1 MRLLIVEDEPDLAD
15 ALAAGLRAEGYAVDV
30 ANDIAGA
37 SERLVLTTYDL
48 VALDLGLP
56 DGDGLELCRAVRS
69 GQVGPHSDTRVLVI
83 TARDALEERIRGLD
97 TGADDYV
104 VKPFDLGELAARIR
118 ALLRRDVGQGDPV
131 LVVGDL
137 RLDAARH
144 EGHRGDREVE
154 RTAKEFA
161 LLRYLMLH
169 PGQVLT
175 AEALL
180 EHVWDENVDPFSNI
194 VRVTISNVRR
204 KLVAGGEDAQ
214 PIETL
219 VGAGY
224 RLSAS

>member
-1 MRLLIVEDEPDLAD
+1 
-15 ALAAGLRAEGYAVDV
+15 
-30 ANDIAGA
+30 
-37 SERLVLTTYDL
+37 
-48 VALDLGLP
+48 

-69 GQVGPHSDTRVLVI
+69 GQVGPNSDTRVLVI

-144 EGHRGDREVE
+144 EVHRGDREVE
-154 RTAKEFA
+154 LTAKEFA

-204 KLVAGGEDAQ
+204 KLVAGGEDDQ

>member
-1 MRLLIVEDEPDLAD
+1 MRLLIVEDEADLAD

-30 ANDIAGA
+30 ASDITGA
-37 SERLVLTTYDL
+37 SERLVVNAYDL

-56 DGDGLELCRAVRS
+56 DGDGLELCQALRA
-69 GQVGPHSDTRVLVI
+69 GQIGPNSDTRVVVI
-83 TARDALEERIRGLD
+83 TARDALDERIRGLD

-131 LVVGDL
+131 LHVGEL
-137 RLDAARH
+137 CLDAARH
-144 EGHRGDREVE
+144 EATRGSRALEL
-154 RTAKEFA
+154 TAKEFA

-175 AEALL
+175 AEDLL

-194 VRVTISNVRR
+194 VRVTISNLRR
-204 KLVAGGEDAQ
+204 KLSIDNEVQ
-214 PIETL
+214 PIETV
-219 VGAGY
+219 VGVGY
-224 RLSAS
+224 KLNGS